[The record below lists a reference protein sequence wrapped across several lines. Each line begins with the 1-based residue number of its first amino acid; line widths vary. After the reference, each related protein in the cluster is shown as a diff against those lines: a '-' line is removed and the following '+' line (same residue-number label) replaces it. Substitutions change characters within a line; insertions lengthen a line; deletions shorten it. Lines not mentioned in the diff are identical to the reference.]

1 MDINLSLTQNSKTL
15 HFFGSPSLL
24 SGTSQTQSILY
35 LWNRNLRKSSQLNGI
50 LTGITFSAQLS
61 ILLCSGA

>member
-1 MDINLSLTQNSKTL
+1 MEINFSLTQNSKTL
-15 HFFGSPSLL
+15 HFLVVPLY
-24 SGTSQTQSILY
+24 SQAPPRQTILY
-35 LWNRNLRKSSQLNGI
+35 HWNRNLRKSSQLNGI